1 MQKSPLCRVHAIA
14 SRDLEKANLIGDS
27 LGIDKRY
34 GNYEQLLNDP
44 EIEAIYNPLPNHLHV
59 PWSIHAANAGKHV
72 LCEKPISLNAN
83 EVGHLIR
90 ARDTNKVLIEEA
102 FMPRHHPQWKR
113 VRTLLQE
120 GAVGEIRAVQA
131 VFSYHNINPSDVRN
145 QSDIGGGGLYDIG
158 SYCIALT
165 RFVFDQ
171 TPLRVTTTMD
181 VDSSFG
187 VDRLSS
193 AILDFGEGR
202 HSTLICGTQMARHQG
217 FVIVGTKNWI
227 RINCPFAMPDD
238 WKATIDIGE
247 NTFPGAAVAKSE
259 IFPESDQYLLQ
270 SQNFAAKIRNEKKED
285 YPLEDALEN
294 MKVIDALFRAAQ
306 TAKWEPVT

>member
-1 MQKSPLCRVHAIA
+1 MCI
-14 SRDLEKANLIGDS
+14 RDS
-27 LGIDKRY
+27 
-34 GNYEQLLNDP
+34 
-44 EIEAIYNPLPNHLHV
+44 
-59 PWSIHAANAGKHV
+59 
-72 LCEKPISLNAN
+72 
-83 EVGHLIR
+83 
-90 ARDTNKVLIEEA
+90 
-102 FMPRHHPQWKR
+102 
-113 VRTLLQE
+113 
-120 GAVGEIRAVQA
+120 
-131 VFSYHNINPSDVRN
+131 
-145 QSDIGGGGLYDIG
+145 GGGGLYDIG

-171 TPLRVTTTMD
+171 PPLQVTTTMD

-247 NTFPGAAVAKSE
+247 NTFPGASVAKSE